1 MTAYERVTFGAWLE
15 RSREVGGHRGE
26 VVAVSP
32 SWLTEHEVAEWSGA
46 ESLPLWLIDPEWNA
60 FLDRSNRAAVE
71 AGLQLRPDPGHD
83 SCSSGR

>member
-1 MTAYERVTFGAWLE
+1 MTAYERVTFGACLE

-60 FLDRSNRAAVE
+60 FLDRSNRAA
-71 AGLQLRPDPGHD
+71 
-83 SCSSGR
+83 